1 MYINFFFK
9 KIFFIAGTCISVSW
23 LYFILNFYFFIDV
36 FTSNFIAV
44 MDYTHQRIL
53 QIDLKTGAVVKLPLS
68 ISRSTGL
75 AFDKSTKTL
84 FFSSINQTIMST
96 SLHGKKTMFFFT
108 IGIRFVIDFPLNR
121 FNIYM

>member
-1 MYINFFFK
+1 
-9 KIFFIAGTCISVSW
+9 
-23 LYFILNFYFFIDV
+23 
-36 FTSNFIAV
+36 
-44 MDYTHQRIL
+44 MDYSHQRIL

-96 SLHGKKTMFFFT
+96 SLHGTNTMLFCT
-108 IGIRFVIDFPLNR
+108 LGISCVIDFPLNR
-121 FNIYM
+121 INI